1 MSEDRRISAYRFGQL
16 KFDLLY
22 REDEPRQNHH
32 RKQVRDTS
40 DSQNG
45 KSRAEPVLCSGSGS
59 AFPATLAIKVREL
72 APQGF
77 KLDSV
82 ATVIDCVNFE
92 GYEDSS
98 PTAKVRATK
107 K

>member
-1 MSEDRRISAYRFGQL
+1 MADVTPFSL
-16 KFDLLY
+16 
-22 REDEPRQNHH
+22 P
-32 RKQVRDTS
+32 
-40 DSQNG
+40 
-45 KSRAEPVLCSGSGS
+45 SGS

-82 ATVIDCVNFE
+82 ATVIDCVNFK

-98 PTAKVRATK
+98 PTAKVSLINYHQDASVDLPSHP
-107 K
+107 

>member
-1 MSEDRRISAYRFGQL
+1 MCIDRLG
-16 KFDLLY
+16 
-22 REDEPRQNHH
+22 
-32 RKQVRDTS
+32 
-40 DSQNG
+40 
-45 KSRAEPVLCSGSGS
+45 CSCSGS

-82 ATVIDCVNFE
+82 ATVIDCVNFN

-98 PTAKVRATK
+98 PTAKVRNVGLPGPTNFSK
-107 K
+107 ILQLSTDPSKVHRLPVIEQIRSGL